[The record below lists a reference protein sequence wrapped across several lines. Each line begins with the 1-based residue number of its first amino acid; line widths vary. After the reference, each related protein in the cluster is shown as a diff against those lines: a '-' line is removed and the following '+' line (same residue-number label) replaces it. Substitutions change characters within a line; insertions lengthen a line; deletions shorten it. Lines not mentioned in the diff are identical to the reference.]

1 MAIEIPVASSSVSSH
16 PESLPSDANPN
27 IHHCPPSSRIKLKDG
42 GADAQQ
48 SQLSCSILGLFL
60 FYIGH
65 DALQERMFRLDGFQY
80 GFFMTLIEVVV
91 MLLASMIVNEE
102 STPSSSSSR
111 KGKKKYTTTGK
122 ILTSTTTTIT
132 TKPPLSTATII
143 RIAWVGL
150 LLALAHGLGN
160 TSLNYSP
167 YPLKV
172 AFKSCKLVP
181 TMAVGACLTY
191 DRRYTGKEENV
202 AFADVG

>member
-1 MAIEIPVASSSVSSH
+1 MPELPREAHFHAS
-16 PESLPSDANPN
+16 
-27 IHHCPPSSRIKLKDG
+27 
-42 GADAQQ
+42 
-48 SQLSCSILGLFL
+48 F
-60 FYIGH
+60 
-65 DALQERMFRLDGFQY
+65 FRLDGFQY